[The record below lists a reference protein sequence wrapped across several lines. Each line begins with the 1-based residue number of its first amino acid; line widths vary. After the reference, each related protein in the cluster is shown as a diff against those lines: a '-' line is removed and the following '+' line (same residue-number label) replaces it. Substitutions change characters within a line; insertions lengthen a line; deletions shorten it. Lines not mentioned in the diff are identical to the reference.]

1 MRLKRFWSPHREAK
15 ISLERFRLWTLRKVT
30 EKDGSIGSE
39 SGNDKRSD
47 DSEEEVLPVVGMT
60 TSGRNKDDLK
70 GMLKF
75 LSLNQSSW
83 VRVKKMR
90 GSQEILFWEILD
102 GHSVWVVTKS
112 KKRKKNVLEISNY
125 SNFYFFLTL
134 LFSMQRG
141 CWYGD

>member
-112 KKRKKNVLEISNY
+112 KKRKKMFWKFQTIVI
-125 SNFYFFLTL
+125 FIFF
-134 LFSMQRG
+134 
-141 CWYGD
+141 

>member
-1 MRLKRFWSPHREAK
+1 M
-15 ISLERFRLWTLRKVT
+15 RKVT

-134 LFSMQRG
+134 LLSMQRG
-141 CWYGD
+141 C

>member
-1 MRLKRFWSPHREAK
+1 M
-15 ISLERFRLWTLRKVT
+15 RKVT

-47 DSEEEVLPVVGMT
+47 DSKEEVLPVVGMI

-75 LSLNQSSW
+75 LSLNRSSW
-83 VRVKKMR
+83 VGVKKMR
-90 GSQEILFWEILD
+90 GSQEILFWEIRKFWEILD

-112 KKRKKNVLEISNY
+112 KKRKKMFWKFQTIVI
-125 SNFYFFLTL
+125 FIFF
-134 LFSMQRG
+134 
-141 CWYGD
+141 

>member
-1 MRLKRFWSPHREAK
+1 M
-15 ISLERFRLWTLRKVT
+15 RKVT

-112 KKRKKNVLEISNY
+112 KKRKKMFWKFQTIVI
-125 SNFYFFLTL
+125 FIFF
-134 LFSMQRG
+134 
-141 CWYGD
+141 